1 MDILMWHKILSPYE
15 MAVDELILK
24 FDSLRREFQEQG
36 QYCPIEHVTGRVKS
50 ISSILDKMAK
60 KKIPPDQMEEQVE
73 DIAGIRI
80 ICQFTEDI
88 SRVADLIT
96 ARTDIELV
104 EIKDYIRNKKQ
115 SGYRSYHMVVRYE
128 VNTIQGPKKILV
140 EIQIRTMAM
149 DFWATTEHSLQYKY
163 KGKIPERVGTRLSNA
178 ANAIISLDN
187 EMSSVRDEIMDAQ
200 LSSKLRYNL
209 VEDIVNTIES
219 LYRLT
224 SKREVEKIQDEFYRI
239 YQSGDI
245 EELVR
250 YHRQLDLIAEAYHAQ
265 RNRVDEGIKISEE

>member
-1 MDILMWHKILSPYE
+1 MDIIMWHKVLSPYV

-60 KKIPPDQMEEQVE
+60 KNIPPEKMEEQIE

-88 SRVADLIT
+88 SRVASLIT
-96 ARTDIELV
+96 SRTDIELV
-104 EIKDYIRNKKQ
+104 EIKDYIRNQKQ
-115 SGYRSYHMVVRYE
+115 SGYRSYHMVVHYE
-128 VNTIQGPKKILV
+128 VNTINGPKKILV

-163 KGKIPERVGTRLSNA
+163 KGQIPERVGNRLSNA
-178 ANAIISLDN
+178 ADAIISLDS

-219 LYRLT
+219 LYRMT
-224 SKREVEKIQDEFYRI
+224 SKREVEKIQEEFYRI
-239 YQSGDI
+239 YQSGDV

-250 YHRQLDLIAEAYHAQ
+250 YHHQLDLIAQAYHAQ
-265 RNRVDEGIKISEE
+265 KNRVDEGIKISEE

>member
-1 MDILMWHKILSPYE
+1 MDIIMWHKILSPYV

-60 KKIPPDQMEEQVE
+60 KDIPPEKMEEQIE

-88 SRVADLIT
+88 SRVASLIT
-96 ARTDIELV
+96 SRTDIELV
-104 EIKDYIRNKKQ
+104 EIKDYIRNQKQ
-115 SGYRSYHMVVRYE
+115 SGYRSYHMVVHYE
-128 VNTIQGPKKILV
+128 VNTINGPKKILV

-163 KGKIPERVGTRLSNA
+163 KGQIPERVGSRLSNA
-178 ANAIISLDN
+178 ADAIISLD
-187 EMSSVRDEIMDAQ
+187 S
-200 LSSKLRYNL
+200 
-209 VEDIVNTIES
+209 
-219 LYRLT
+219 
-224 SKREVEKIQDEFYRI
+224 
-239 YQSGDI
+239 
-245 EELVR
+245 
-250 YHRQLDLIAEAYHAQ
+250 
-265 RNRVDEGIKISEE
+265 